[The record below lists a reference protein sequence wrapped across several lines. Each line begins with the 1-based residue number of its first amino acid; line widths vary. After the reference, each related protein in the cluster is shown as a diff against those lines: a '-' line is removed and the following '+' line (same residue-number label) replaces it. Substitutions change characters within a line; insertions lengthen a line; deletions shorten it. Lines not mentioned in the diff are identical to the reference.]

1 MEPELE
7 LSLVVR
13 AIFDMMLIML
23 TMLFEIN
30 AEFELMPAMLDVTIL
45 LRTLILFELSTISS
59 EKDDTLL
66 FKVVNS
72 I

>member
-13 AIFDMMLIML
+13 AILDMMLIML
-23 TMLFEIN
+23 TMLFEIK

>member
-13 AIFDMMLIML
+13 AILDIMLIML
-23 TMLFEIN
+23 TMLLEIN

>member
-13 AIFDMMLIML
+13 AILDMMLIML